1 MKAFNL
7 EAKAIYQCCHQDES
21 GKRGSQYL
29 ARRECSTEAEKG
41 EMVSQMTIEP
51 CWVYTEVVHR
61 GTWLRMPFTFQI

>member
-1 MKAFNL
+1 MIGVPGPLLGFAL
-7 EAKAIYQCCHQDES
+7 VGPS
-21 GKRGSQYL
+21 GVFHR
-29 ARRECSTEAEKG
+29 AEKG